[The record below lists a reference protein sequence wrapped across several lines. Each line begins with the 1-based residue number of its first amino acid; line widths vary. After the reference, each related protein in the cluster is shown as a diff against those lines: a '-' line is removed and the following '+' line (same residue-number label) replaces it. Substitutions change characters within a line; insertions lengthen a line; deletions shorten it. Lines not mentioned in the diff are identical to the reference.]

1 MLGVL
6 AVVGG
11 GCICLGR
18 PPGVRIPAGWD
29 GAGPGEQLLGS
40 DGEESKGAI
49 GHPERAI
56 ASLFGISSVVLEP
69 LGV

>member
-1 MLGVL
+1 MDLSAWVDLLVCGSSRQGRSRARR
-6 AVVGG
+6 AVT
-11 GCICLGR
+11 
-18 PPGVRIPAGWD
+18 W
-29 GAGPGEQLLGS
+29 LGS
-40 DGEESKGAI
+40 AKEGEGAI

>member
-1 MLGVL
+1 M
-6 AVVGG
+6 VVVVVAGG
-11 GCICLGR
+11 LICLGR
-18 PPGVRIPAGWD
+18 PPGVRFQPAGTE
-29 GAGPGEQLLGS
+29 PGEASSYLVGS
-40 DGEESKGAI
+40 AKEGEGAI